1 MKKRILALA
10 LVSAMVGG
18 QVYAQ
23 STSSTSV
30 SSTSVNPKGNP
41 GGIYIKGG
49 VNFSNISTSNDGSYR
64 NGNALTTFNAGVVA
78 DLPLST
84 LLSIQPGLILNGE
97 GAKVTHY
104 YGIGSETPTSGSLKM
119 NPLYLELPVNLVV
132 KLPLTTGTNFFF
144 GAGPYGALGVGGKY
158 RETATVAG
166 VTGETTRNIKFGN
179 TSGDDL
185 KRFDYGVNA
194 LAGVEID
201 RVMLGVNYGL
211 GLSKIVPNTDDFNN
225 DKNKYRVLSVNVGY
239 RF

>member
-23 STSSTSV
+23 ST

-64 NGNALTTFNAGVVA
+64 NGNTLTTFNAGVVA

-84 LLSIQPGLILNGE
+84 LISIQPGLVLEGK

-104 YGIGSETPTSGSLKM
+104 YSIGGEVPASDNLKM
-119 NPLYLELPVNLVV
+119 NPLYLELPVNFVV
-132 KLPLTTGTNFFF
+132 KLPVTTGTNFFV
-144 GAGPYGALGVGGKY
+144 GAGPYGALGIGGKY
-158 RETATVAG
+158 KATATVAG
-166 VTGETTRNIKFGN
+166 ASGETTRNIKFGSSN
-179 TSGDDL
+179 GDDL
-185 KRFDYGVNA
+185 KSFDYGINA
-194 LAGVEID
+194 LAGLEID
-201 RVMLGVNYGL
+201 RVMLGVNYGY
-211 GLSKIVPNTDDFNN
+211 GLSKIVPNTDDFRN
-225 DKNKYRVLSVNVGY
+225 DKNKYRVLSVNVGF